1 MTKVSICAQYYTHN
15 GPIATFFWQVY
26 AVDVNPEDIAK
37 ADAIVIPTGDKLF
50 KY

>member
-1 MTKVSICAQYYTHN
+1 MADMIVLYLH
-15 GPIATFFWQVY
+15 FWQVY